1 MNKIKVFSTLTGY
14 QLTWLACVFGDSKF
28 NEPFLGIYFGS
39 IFFLIYF
46 YFNKKK
52 INLLKIC
59 FLISI
64 PGYFFDTLMVY
75 FSIYEFNS
83 SFIIGTIPI
92 WMSVLWLSF
101 SILFD
106 EILNIFKKYKTTGMF
121 LSGSLGP
128 LTYYLG
134 EPIGIISINNIVM
147 FFILMILFWILLMVY
162 YLYFILKNY

>member
-1 MNKIKVFSTLTGY
+1 MNKIKVFSTLSGY

-83 SFIIGTIPI
+83 SFEYGIDSIIMTILP
-92 WMSVLWLSF
+92 S
-101 SILFD
+101 
-106 EILNIFKKYKTTGMF
+106 KK
-121 LSGSLGP
+121 GSL
-128 LTYYLG
+128 
-134 EPIGIISINNIVM
+134 
-147 FFILMILFWILLMVY
+147 
-162 YLYFILKNY
+162 